1 MPSATFH
8 TWQRVGGV
16 HRRQVTVASGRWALW
31 ADADELERRRQLRA
45 YHRTWPDPRSP

>member
-16 HRRQVTVASGRWALW
+16 HRR
-31 ADADELERRRQLRA
+31 ADELERRRQLRA